1 MIRKSFVVLGAV
13 FSGCGLCCAS
23 SYTGLHTGCAHDDC
37 HPMNG
42 TGEALEQFMK
52 MEEEVFSSLKCFDNH
67 LKDLEKLDMK
77 LAMQE
82 NYIRFIRAKLQGMI
96 HGNLCGSYVSGGLP
110 SLQNNLNSQTVV
122 NNNTTMNTTNNT
134 SINNNYS
141 QNVQA
146 NNSQFV
152 SDSFLVR
159 DKAELYEQNES
170 SRLKSAPAKPPFGS
184 ATPNLDRGALIQ
196 QFRIIMKHVKDTN
209 KWRAFYEVAKALGID
224 QKAVSL

>member
-1 MIRKSFVVLGAV
+1 MIRKSFVVLGSI

-82 NYIRFIRAKLQGMI
+82 NYIRFIRAKLQGLI
-96 HGNLCGSYVSGGLP
+96 HGNLCGCYGSGGFP

-141 QNVQA
+141 QILQQSNTQTS
-146 NNSQFV
+146 NYRTGE
-152 SDSFLVR
+152 DSEKQNFCGKETIGFSEG
-159 DKAELYEQNES
+159 DKARIKFMWVQLTAQKRQAILQHWAWLNDPK
-170 SRLKSAPAKPPFGS
+170 LKA
-184 ATPNLDRGALIQ
+184 NL
-196 QFRIIMKHVKDTN
+196 
-209 KWRAFYEVAKALGID
+209 
-224 QKAVSL
+224 